1 MGKGDYNYTIGKMNG
16 RAESTVNFLIKDFCQ
31 AIVEI
36 LWEKS
41 VAKLFPKQGEDF
53 RQLLSLWNQR
63 DNSSLLFC
71 NLRFTPTNK
80 ILTRGTKSNGKVT
93 YFHEFLLS
101 GIFCLS

>member
-41 VAKLFPKQGEDF
+41 VAKLFPKQEEDF
-53 RQLLSLWNQR
+53 RQLLSIWNQR
-63 DNSSLLFC
+63 GNSSPLFLQFKLHTYQQ
-71 NLRFTPTNK
+71 NTHQREK
-80 ILTRGTKSNGKVT
+80 QWKSNLFSRISSQW
-93 YFHEFLLS
+93 YFLP
-101 GIFCLS
+101 

>member
-41 VAKLFPKQGEDF
+41 VAKLFPKQEEDF
-53 RQLLSLWNQR
+53 RQLLSIWNQR
-63 DNSSLLFC
+63 DNSSLLFLQFKVHTYQQ
-71 NLRFTPTNK
+71 NTHQRDQK
-80 ILTRGTKSNGKVT
+80 QWKSNLFSRISSQW
-93 YFHEFLLS
+93 YFLP
-101 GIFCLS
+101 